1 MLIARCLEHLCSR
14 VSHPKSWRIS
24 ADLVFESLNRHSND
38 FVTNS
43 YGESWDSSCEKS

>member
-1 MLIARCLEHLCSR
+1 METGGVGEKRKRGRGRER
-14 VSHPKSWRIS
+14 EPFYPPIS
-24 ADLVFESLNRHSND
+24 QD